1 MEDFRLFYA
10 AGTKPAE
17 QADKLP
23 PKLQE
28 RVEKENVPSV
38 RPHIP
43 AELEYVGTVVEGQIC
58 FDYYLL
64 PDGQLRQEYRRP
76 EQDIILSYRDE
87 ESLQHIRQRERK
99 KRATIAEPPSENVV

>member
-23 PKLQE
+23 PEWQQ

-43 AELEYVGTVVEGQIC
+43 VDLEYVGTVVKGQIC

-87 ESLQHIRQRERK
+87 ESLQHMRARK
-99 KRATIAEPPSENVV
+99 KRAAIAEPPSENVV